1 MKLKAVFE
9 IQGLSNVLTGTRKA
23 EGIANP
29 GDLYE
34 VDTNTAKKHLAEGY
48 GVDPSEAVADNHFER
63 GPSIIEGE
71 LVSDTAPTLADI
83 APKIGGSEP
92 APKPLTKKQQEA
104 LDKKNA
110 KAAADALNAA
120 SSAPI
125 EGAAEGESSD
135 EEDDDLGLDDG
146 SDAVE

>member
-34 VDTNTAKKHLAEGY
+34 VDANTAKKHLAEGY
-48 GVDPSEAVADNHFER
+48 GVDPSEAVADNQFER

-92 APKPLTKKQQEA
+92 APKKATKK
-104 LDKKNA
+104 
-110 KAAADALNAA
+110 KAAATAVESAA
-120 SSAPI
+120 PV
-125 EGAAEGESSD
+125 EGAAEGAAEEESSD
-135 EEDDDLGLDDG
+135 EDDLGLDDG